1 MLWFLS
7 DPLDTKEDFFLKAY
21 EVGNDKKEIQ
31 ILLNNFLILIFLEVI
46 YW

>member
-31 ILLNNFLILIFLEVI
+31 ISLNFNFFILMFLEVI
-46 YW
+46 Y